1 MQVKGKKRIDYSWV
15 IIGVCALLVCTALG
29 FCSSSKGL
37 YVKAICEALDISRSA
52 FSINDSIRYISTAIV
67 NLFFGFFIVRYGAKR
82 IISAGVISLAA
93 SCLIYAYATNI
104 YVFYIGGA
112 LLGIGL
118 SWTTTTI
125 VGYIVNIWCKKN
137 QGTITGAILAS
148 NGIGAVVATQ
158 TMSPVIHSGVFGYQK
173 AYLIISALLV
183 LVLFVV
189 IIFFKNSPHDEDHTE
204 ESPKKKSKTTWVGVE
219 YSVLSKKPYFYGAL
233 ICIFLTGMV
242 LQGMSGIS
250 TPCMYDAGVNE
261 AYVAT
266 VLSVS
271 SVILTC
277 SKFLVGFLNDKAG
290 IRLTTGIC
298 MIAAVLSFLSLTL
311 VSDDGAGRM
320 FCMGYAV
327 FSPIAFP
334 LETIMLPLYATH
346 FCGEKSFARALGLF
360 VSVNTAGYAVGAPLL
375 NLCFDITG
383 NYNIG
388 LYASCAVMAI
398 VFISMNLTLNAAK
411 RHRREIEKEI

>member
-1 MQVKGKKRIDYSWV
+1 MSLCPHFCGKLSPLFIF
-15 IIGVCALLVCTALG
+15 I
-29 FCSSSKGL
+29 
-37 YVKAICEALDISRSA
+37 
-52 FSINDSIRYISTAIV
+52 
-67 NLFFGFFIVRYGAKR
+67 FFGFFIVHFGAKR
-82 IISAGVISLAA
+82 LISAGIISLMA
-93 SCLIYAYATNI
+93 SCLIYAFVRNI

-173 AYLIISALLV
+173 AYLIISALLLV
-183 LVLFVV
+183 VLFVV

-204 ESPKKKSKTTWVGVE
+204 EVAKKKSKSSWVGVD
-219 YSVLSKKPYFYGAL
+219 YSELIRKPYFYGAL

-290 IRLTTGIC
+290 IRLTTSLC
-298 MIAAVLSFLSLTL
+298 MFAAVLSFLSLTL
-311 VSDDGAGRM
+311 VSDGSTGRM
-320 FCMGYAV
+320 MCMGYAV
-327 FSPIAFP
+327 FAPIAFP
-334 LETIMLPLYATH
+334 LETIMLPLYAAH
-346 FCGEKSFARALGLF
+346 FCGEKSFAKALGLF
-360 VSVNTAGYAVGAPLL
+360 VSVNTAGYAVGAPLM

-388 LYASCAVMAI
+388 LYASCAVIIA
-398 VFISMNLTLNAAK
+398 VFISMNLILSAAK
-411 RHRREIEKEI
+411 RHRKEIEKEI